1 MAKEARLV
9 ALFAVLTLSHQQL
22 VQAQA
27 RPGLGKRW
35 LQRRYPGMT
44 PRIASRPQSW
54 INGLERGFKL
64 AQFGNAN
71 LNLNGRFTLD
81 HMVSWNAIVDVIGM
95 ELDKWQKKSAN
106 IVANTAPP
114 QSLMDFVTG
123 IFYIDPEAYVNNN
136 FCSNQCYNGPH
147 ENIIEDQRPNPTLDD
162 INDNQYNAA
171 LGAIQNIRNN
181 MPVTRRTNGAHVRR
195 LLKAL
200 NNAPA
205 NLRYGESRTNFS
217 VGETCDPMGT
227 DPATGTGT
235 PTTFEGRICLY
246 LASQYGLA
254 GWTQDDNCPSGRSCI
269 KSSTGFN
276 HVNNVLTIDA

>member
-22 VQAQA
+22 VQAA
-27 RPGLGKRW
+27 PDDGKIW
-35 LQRRYPGMT
+35 LTNTYPRT
-44 PRIASRPQSW
+44 PRIASRPQTW
-54 INGLERGFKL
+54 INGLEKGFKFV
-64 AQFGNAN
+64 QFGDDNFN
-71 LNLNGRFTLD
+71 LGGKFTLD

-95 ELDKWQKKSAN
+95 ELDKWQKKSAV
-106 IVANTAPP
+106 IRANTAPP
-114 QSLMDFVTG
+114 RSLTQFVAD
-123 IFYIDPEAYVNNN
+123 IFHIDQQAHVNNN

-147 ENIIEDQRPNPTLDD
+147 RNIIEDQRPNPTLDD

-181 MPVTRRTNGAHVRR
+181 MPVTRRTNGAHVRT

-227 DPATGTGT
+227 DPATGTGKPT
-235 PTTFEGRICLY
+235 PLEWRICSN
-246 LASQYGLA
+246 LALQYGLA
-254 GWTQDDNCPSGRSCI
+254 AWTQGDNCCI

-276 HVNNVLTIDA
+276 SVNNVLTINA